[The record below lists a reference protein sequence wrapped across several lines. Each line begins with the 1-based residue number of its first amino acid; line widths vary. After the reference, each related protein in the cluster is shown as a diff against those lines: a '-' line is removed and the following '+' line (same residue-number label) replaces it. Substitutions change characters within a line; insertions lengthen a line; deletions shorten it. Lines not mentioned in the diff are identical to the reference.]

1 MLDICAKIDNILSKG
16 DNEMENL
23 PNKFLIRL
31 SKTTGLKTPNLCRYL
46 AGGAVPRPDR
56 ANMLSYALRKEGV
69 NIPPEDF
76 VFNNK
81 LIKKNILEQLKEVA

>member
-1 MLDICAKIDNILSKG
+1 MLPNYDIVFSKG
-16 DNEMENL
+16 DNKMKYL
-23 PNKFLIRL
+23 PNKFLEKL
-31 SKTTGLKTPNLCRYL
+31 SKTTGLKISNLSRYIS
-46 AGGAVPRPDR
+46 GGAVPRPDR

-81 LIKKNILEQLKEVA
+81 IIKKNIIDQLKEVA